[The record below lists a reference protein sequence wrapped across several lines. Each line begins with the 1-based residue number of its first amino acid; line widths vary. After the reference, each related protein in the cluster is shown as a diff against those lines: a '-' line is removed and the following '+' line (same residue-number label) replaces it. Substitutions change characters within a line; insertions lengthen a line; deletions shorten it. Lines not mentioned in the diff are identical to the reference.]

1 MDIKPIL
8 ELNNKDSDIDNE
20 DEIFYD
26 EKKILSSGSYDKK
39 YDKFYIK
46 YMNDKVDNLKK
57 EADIYPE
64 SIDILSPI
72 IGEAIS
78 IGNYGYI
85 NNIINDKNKI
95 LKQTKGIKKFIET
108 IENKFYPATFYNY
121 MDMYDDIKNE
131 DKNVLNYVKLKKIFP
146 DNFIELHGMFKT
158 RNNIYYQNNYIYEK
172 IDGNT
177 LKYAIENKIMND
189 KELNLFFSQLIY
201 IITYSN
207 INKLFHNDIKSDNI
221 MYKKVNNIIKYDNL
235 LIDKYKC
242 NLEIEMTEYFTPV
255 LIDYDI
261 SKQTEKYNQYPVELI
276 NIIIILSTL
285 KNNPLLEL
293 LTGFFDDKLLNE
305 LDICIFGDNKNTVK
319 TQKYY
324 DNIPIMK
331 DIDKIKLINM
341 FKEINK
347 LNN

>member
-8 ELNNKDSDIDNE
+8 ELNNNNSDTDSE
-20 DEIFYD
+20 EEIFYD
-26 EKKILSSGSYDKK
+26 ENKILSSGSYDKK
-39 YDKFYIK
+39 YDKFYFK
-46 YMNDKVDNLKK
+46 YMNDKVNNLTK
-57 EADIYPE
+57 EANNYPE

-72 IGEAIS
+72 IGETIS
-78 IGNYGYI
+78 IGNYGDI
-85 NNIINDKNKI
+85 NEIINDEKKI
-95 LKQTKGIKKFIET
+95 LKQTKAIKRFIE
-108 IENKFYPATFYNY
+108 IIKNKFHPATFYNY
-121 MDMYDDIKNE
+121 MNMYEDIKNE
-131 DKNVLNYVKLKKIFP
+131 ERNVLNYVKLKKIFP
-146 DNFIELHGMFKT
+146 NNFIELHDIFKT
-158 RNNIYYQNNYIYEK
+158 RNSIYYQNNYIYEK

-189 KELNLFFSQLIY
+189 KEVNLFFSQLIY

-221 MYKKVNNIIKYDNL
+221 MYKRVNNIIKYDNL

-242 NLEIEMTEYFTPV
+242 KLKIEMSDYFTPV

-276 NIIIILSTL
+276 NIIIILTTI
-285 KNNPLLEL
+285 KNNSLLEI
-293 LTGFFDDKLLNE
+293 LTNFFDNKLLNE
-305 LDICIFGDNKNTVK
+305 LDICIFGDNMNTVK

-324 DNIPIMK
+324 DNIQVMK
-331 DIDKIKLINM
+331 DEDKIKLINM

-347 LNN
+347 LIN

>member
-1 MDIKPIL
+1 MDIKPTL
-8 ELNNKDSDIDNE
+8 ELHINDNNYD
-20 DEIFYD
+20 DEYIKYD
-26 EKKILSSGSYDKK
+26 EYKILSSGNYNKK

-46 YMNDKVDNLKK
+46 YMNDKVDNLTK
-57 EADIYPE
+57 ESNNYPE

-72 IGEAIS
+72 IGETIS
-78 IGNYGYI
+78 IGNYGDI
-85 NNIINDKNKI
+85 NEIINDKKKI
-95 LKQTKGIKKFIET
+95 LKQTKGVKKFIET
-108 IENKFYPATFYNY
+108 IKNKFYPATFYNY

-131 DKNVLNYVKLKKIFP
+131 DKNVLKYVKLKKIFP
-146 DNFIELHGMFKT
+146 DNFIELHSIFKT
-158 RNNIYYQNNYIYEK
+158 RNSIYYQNNYIYEK

-207 INKLFHNDIKSDNI
+207 INKLFHNDIKSNNI
-221 MYKKVNNIIKYDNL
+221 MYKKVNKIIKYDNL

-242 NLEIEMTEYFTPV
+242 KLKIEMSDYFTPV

-276 NIIIILSTL
+276 NIIIILSTI
-285 KNNPLLEL
+285 KNNLLLEL
-293 LTGFFDDKLLNE
+293 LTNFFDNKLLNE

-341 FKEINK
+341 FKEISK